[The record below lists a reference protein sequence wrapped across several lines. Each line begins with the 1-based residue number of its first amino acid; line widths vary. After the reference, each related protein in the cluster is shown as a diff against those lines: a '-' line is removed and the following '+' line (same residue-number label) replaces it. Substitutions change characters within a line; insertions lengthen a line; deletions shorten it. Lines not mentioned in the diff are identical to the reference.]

1 MSAVSYAAATLVRP
15 QKSKSAEAFRPV
27 NLAARL
33 AYDRKTKS
41 DAYRLRHDSYLA
53 GNYIDP
59 MPGGL
64 FSDSYDE
71 LPNSQSLVV
80 YQHNRPVA
88 SVRLC
93 LLDTNP
99 ERSGFDK
106 IPSIGVFGE
115 EVNAAMQAHP
125 IAGVASP
132 KAVEITR
139 LVRHPDFANDF
150 SLVFIMFRLITFMVV
165 KENANI
171 AMSCCRYNHTKFYQR
186 LAFEKVAGPR
196 HYPGVKFET
205 NLVVCGQEKYADVV
219 NNIPV
224 FNGMSTDAAR
234 YEKLFDG
241 DTINIFGAN

>member
-1 MSAVSYAAATLVRP
+1 MSALSYAPATLLRP
-15 QKSKSAEAFRPV
+15 QKSNRAETFRPA
-27 NLAARL
+27 NLSARL
-33 AYDRKTKS
+33 ALDWKTKS

-80 YQHNRPVA
+80 YQGKRPVA
-88 SVRLC
+88 SVRVC
-93 LLDTNP
+93 VFDTNP
-99 ERSGFDK
+99 QRTGWDK
-106 IPSIGVFGE
+106 IPSLGVFGE
-115 EVNAAMQAHP
+115 EVAASMAAHP
-125 IAGVASP
+125 IPGVSFP
-132 KAVEITR
+132 KAMEITR

-150 SLVFIMFRLITFMVV
+150 SLVFIMFRLITFLVV
-165 KENANI
+165 NENANI

-205 NLVVCGQEKYADVV
+205 NLVVCGHEKYDEVV
-219 NNIPV
+219 KNIPV
-224 FNGMSTDAAR
+224 FNEISTDASR
-234 YEKLFDG
+234 YQKLFDG
-241 DTINIFGAN
+241 ETINIFGAN